1 MNKSTNANNATP
13 AEGGTR
19 GGNPRQAIFRN
30 PNFLWMISGGII
42 SMLGDQFTIVALPW
56 LVLKMTG
63 DTLILGLVL
72 ALIGVPRALLILLG
86 GAVVDRYSPKQVMML
101 TKYINT
107 VILGVLAILLL
118 NDSLSLN
125 MVYLLA
131 LSLGISTAFSI
142 PSGTAMI
149 PRCIAAPQLQMANG
163 IMLGLRQISL
173 FLGPLLAGLL
183 IALCGNAANDIS
195 STTSGLADARGLGAA
210 FLFDGLSYALS
221 AWTLSH
227 VSMLPLPQEENAM
240 HQISAQPMAQLWH
253 SIWEGLRYCWNDGML
268 RVCFLYW
275 SAVAFFIMGPI
286 QIALPVLA
294 DQLSDSAS
302 TFGILI
308 GSHGAGT
315 LLGMLMSG
323 LLPNRRFGNLGRTI
337 LLIDF
342 IVGLLFIPMSLVV
355 ATWQAA
361 ALLLSIGTLGGYL
374 HVAVYTWIQRQVPAA
389 MLGRSMSIF
398 MFIFMGIG
406 PVSAAIT
413 GWAMRSISTAQLFIA
428 SGSLLILIVL
438 IALLGSG
445 MRSVEDQAQEDPLGQ
460 DQAAYTKP

>member
-1 MNKSTNANNATP
+1 MNDTTKAIHSKQAEAAKQNDKPRLALFRDTN
-13 AEGGTR
+13 
-19 GGNPRQAIFRN
+19 FR
-30 PNFLWMISGGII
+30 WMISGGVI

-101 TKYINT
+101 SKYVNT
-107 VILGVLAILLL
+107 VVLGLLAVLLMS
-118 NDSLSLN
+118 DSLSLN
-125 MVYLLA
+125 VVYVLS

-163 IMLGLRQISL
+163 IMLGLRQISM
-173 FLGPLLAGLL
+173 FLGPLLAGVL
-183 IALCGNAANDIS
+183 IALFGNTATDMTSAS
-195 STTSGLADARGLGAA
+195 SLADARGLAAA
-210 FLFDGLSYALS
+210 FLFDSFSYALS

-227 VSMLPLPQEENAM
+227 VRLLALPQLELAGEGENA
-240 HQISAQPMAQLWH
+240 HPKPAARLWH
-253 SIWEGLRYCWNDGML
+253 SILEGLRYCWNDVML
-268 RVCFLYW
+268 RTCFLYW

-294 DQLSDSAS
+294 NQLGDSAG

-308 GSHGAGT
+308 GCHGAGT

-342 IVGLLFIPMSLVV
+342 IVGLLFVPMSLVV
-355 ATWQAA
+355 ATWQGA
-361 ALLLSIGTLGGYL
+361 ALLLTIGTLGGYL

-389 MLGRSMSIF
+389 MLGRTMSIF

-413 GWAMRSISTAQLFIA
+413 GWVMRSISTSQLFIG
-428 SGSLLILIVL
+428 SGALLILIVL
-438 IALLGSG
+438 LALLGSS
-445 MRSVEDQAQEDPLGQ
+445 MRSVVDQPA
-460 DQAAYTKP
+460 

>member
-1 MNKSTNANNATP
+1 MNDTTKVINTQQ
-13 AEGGTR
+13 AEGVRQTEQ
-19 GGNPRQAIFRN
+19 PRQALFRDT
-30 PNFLWMISGGII
+30 NFRWMISGGVV

-101 TKYINT
+101 SKYVNT
-107 VILGVLAILLL
+107 VVLGLLAVLLMS
-118 NDSLSLN
+118 DSLSLN
-125 MVYLLA
+125 VVYVLA

-163 IMLGLRQISL
+163 IMLGLRQISM
-173 FLGPLLAGLL
+173 FLGPLLAGVL
-183 IALCGNAANDIS
+183 IALFGNTATGMTDAGN
-195 STTSGLADARGLGAA
+195 LADARGLAAA
-210 FLFDGLSYALS
+210 FLFDSFSYALS

-227 VSMLPLPQEENAM
+227 VRMLPLAELAGTSKDT
-240 HQISAQPMAQLWH
+240 HTQPFFQLWH
-253 SIWEGLRYCWNDGML
+253 SILEGLRYCWNDVML
-268 RVCFLYW
+268 RTCFLYW

-294 DQLSDSAS
+294 NQLGDSAG

-308 GSHGAGT
+308 GCHGAGT

-342 IVGLLFIPMSLVV
+342 IVGLLFIPMSLVT
-355 ATWQAA
+355 ATWQGA

-389 MLGRSMSIF
+389 MLGRTMSIF
-398 MFIFMGIG
+398 MFIVMGIG

-413 GWAMRSISTAQLFIA
+413 GWVMRSISTSQLFIG
-428 SGSLLILIVL
+428 SGALLILIVL
-438 IALLGSG
+438 LALLGSG
-445 MRSVEDQAQEDPLGQ
+445 MRSVVDQPA
-460 DQAAYTKP
+460 